1 MPLPLAPIM
10 TLAISDTQAAT
21 PDTDR
26 DAPVAL
32 LAPRHYQER
41 AVAAFEDAQLL
52 LSAILPDARIEHVG
66 ASAVPGAYSR
76 GGVDLC
82 VIVPRDGLREALG
95 VLGEAGFALRPG
107 APRSEQQCTLDAPDG
122 DNPLTVHLVE
132 TGSRFEAFTRLRDA
146 LRADATLLARCNA
159 IKIDAAA
166 RGEAAYRVAKTE
178 FIRGVVRG

>member
-1 MPLPLAPIM
+1 M
-10 TLAISDTQAAT
+10 TLAISDTQATT
-21 PDTDR
+21 PGTDR
-26 DAPVAL
+26 NAPVAL

-66 ASAVPGAYSR
+66 ASAIPGAYSR

-82 VIVPRDGLREALG
+82 VVVPRDGLREALG

-107 APRSEQQCTLDAPDG
+107 APRSEQQCTLDAPEG
-122 DNPLTVHLVE
+122 DIPLAVHLVE
-132 TGSRFEAFTRLRDA
+132 AGSRFTAFIRFRDA
-146 LRADATLLARCNA
+146 LRADAALLASCNA

-166 RGEAAYRVAKTE
+166 RGEAAYRVAKAA
-178 FIRGVVRG
+178 FIRGVVGG

>member
-82 VIVPRDGLREALG
+82 VVVPRDN
-95 VLGEAGFALRPG
+95 
-107 APRSEQQCTLDAPDG
+107 T
-122 DNPLTVHLVE
+122 TVTVP
-132 TGSRFEAFTRLRDA
+132 S
-146 LRADATLLARCNA
+146 LLATALWPLIEERA
-159 IKIDAAA
+159 S
-166 RGEAAYRVAKTE
+166 GPSEAP
-178 FIRGVVRG
+178 